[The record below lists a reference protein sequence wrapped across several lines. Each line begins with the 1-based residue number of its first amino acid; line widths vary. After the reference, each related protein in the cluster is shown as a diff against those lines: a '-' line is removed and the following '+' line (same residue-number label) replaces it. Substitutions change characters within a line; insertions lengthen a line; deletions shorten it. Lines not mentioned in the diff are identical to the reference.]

1 MYETIKRRDALK
13 EMSVDETRG
22 HKLNTFSIQF
32 YKQNGELVSI
42 IRAKSAGLRANMN
55 INRLRGIQ
63 AVDAIGNPIGHIY
76 AISIDNIR
84 MLNSKRVYL

>member
-1 MYETIKRRDALK
+1 MSETIKRRDALK

-22 HKLNTFSIQF
+22 NKLNTFSIQF

-42 IRAKSAGLRANMN
+42 LRAKSVGLRANMN
-55 INRLRGIQ
+55 ANRLRGIQ
-63 AVDAIGNPIGHIY
+63 AVDALGNQIGHIY

-84 MLNSKRVYL
+84 MLNSKKVYL